1 LNGKVRF
8 EPGGVLPDRRS
19 VFAHQGIPARADVSE
34 KIEVLH
40 GRAEALFSECA
51 RPVGVVSELG
61 KREFRAVFAG
71 EGGNAADA
79 VLGRIFPEAD
89 HLALYA
95 LTMGR
100 RVSDR
105 TDELFAHNDFALALM
120 LDSVA
125 SLAAERASE
134 AISEHY
140 GALLHAN
147 GCAAPGHR
155 ILSYSPGY
163 CGWHVSGQKRLFA
176 FLSPERIGISLN
188 RSHMM
193 SPLKSVSGLLVSGP
207 PPVHLF
213 SPGFS
218 YCPACKDHSCVA
230 RLQSLR
236 AAGALGN
243 ALS

>member
-1 LNGKVRF
+1 MQFELGKILPNRRA
-8 EPGGVLPDRRS
+8 VLAR
-19 VFAHQGIPARADVSE
+19 QGIPAHAHVSE
-34 KIEVLH
+34 RIDALH

-51 RPVGVVSELG
+51 RPVGVVAELG

-95 LTMGR
+95 LTMGP
-100 RVSDR
+100 RVSSR
-105 TDELFAHNDFALALM
+105 TDELFASNDSALGLM

-134 AISEHY
+134 AMAEHY
-140 GALLHAN
+140 GALLLAN
-147 GCAAPGHR
+147 GPAAPDQQV
-155 ILSYSPGY
+155 LSYSPGY
-163 CGWHVSGQKRLFA
+163 CGWHVSGQKKLIE
-176 FLSPERIGISLN
+176 FLAPERIGISLN
-188 RSHMM
+188 SSHMM

-207 PPVHLF
+207 PAVHLF

-218 YCPACKDHSCVA
+218 YCPVCRDHSCVA
-230 RLQSLR
+230 RMKSLL
-236 AAGALGN
+236 AAGALGG
-243 ALS
+243 AGSSAA

>member
-1 LNGKVRF
+1 MKGKVQF
-8 EPGGVLPDRRS
+8 ELGEILPNRRS
-19 VFAHQGIPARADVSE
+19 VFARQGIPARADVSE
-34 KIEVLH
+34 RIDALY

-71 EGGNAADA
+71 EGENAADA

-95 LTMGR
+95 LTMGS

-105 TDELFAHNDFALALM
+105 TDELFARNDFALGLM

-125 SLAAERASE
+125 SLAADRASE
-134 AISEHY
+134 AMAEHY
-140 GALLHAN
+140 GALLLAN
-147 GCAAPGHR
+147 GLAAPGHQV
-155 ILSYSPGY
+155 LSYSPGY
-163 CGWHVSGQKRLFA
+163 CGWHVSGQKMLFE
-176 FLSPERIGISLN
+176 FLGPGRIGISLN
-188 RSHMM
+188 SSHMM
-193 SPLKSVSGLLVSGP
+193 SPLKSVSGLVVSGP

-218 YCPACKDHSCVA
+218 YCPACKDHTCVA
-230 RLQSLR
+230 RMQSLR
-236 AAGALGN
+236 AAGALGG
-243 ALS
+243 AGS